1 MEFLPN
7 RIPVL
12 PLKEVAILMY
22 EIRQNID
29 GFSITRS
36 YSDDAPMGS
45 SRFFEV
51 PRCGVYIVEPD
62 GSTLGE
68 LEMHS
73 MSLEVV
79 TNEL

>member
-1 MEFLPN
+1 
-7 RIPVL
+7 
-12 PLKEVAILMY
+12 LKEVAILMY

-36 YSDDAPMGS
+36 YSDDAPFAS

-51 PRCGVYIVEPD
+51 PRCGVCIVELD

-68 LEMHS
+68 PEMYS
-73 MSLEVV
+73 MGLEVV
-79 TNEL
+79 TNKL